1 MTTTNLH
8 IDNNIALNIRF
19 DYICILIYSILSMNI
34 AGNLKTYREQKGLLQ
49 KEVANAVGVH
59 PSNYSKMEKGERD
72 VSIEVAD
79 KLAKFFGITL
89 DELVHMTEKIPS
101 EVTVVDKS
109 VSERL
114 NLIQQLEEEDKKA
127 LFRIIDSM
135 LTKNKFKDFF
145 NKNMDSL

>member
-1 MTTTNLH
+1 MNLAE
-8 IDNNIALNIRF
+8 NI
-19 DYICILIYSILSMNI
+19 
-34 AGNLKTYREQKGLLQ
+34 KTFREQKGLLQ

-79 KLAKFFGITL
+79 RLAKYFGVSL
-89 DELVHMTEKIPS
+89 DELVHMKGDVPE
-101 EVTVVDKS
+101 EVTVVDKT
-109 VSERL
+109 VSERI

-135 LTKNKFKDFF
+135 LTKSKFKDFF
-145 NKNMDSL
+145 NKNVAAL

>member
-1 MTTTNLH
+1 
-8 IDNNIALNIRF
+8 
-19 DYICILIYSILSMNI
+19 MNI
-34 AGNLKTYREQKGLLQ
+34 ADNLKVYREQKGLLQ

-89 DELVHMTEKIPS
+89 DELVHMTEQIPN
-101 EVTVVDKS
+101 EVTIVDKS
-109 VSERL
+109 VSERI
-114 NLIQQLEEEDKKA
+114 NLIQQLEEEDKQA

-135 LTKNKFKDFF
+135 LTKTKFKDFF
-145 NKNMDSL
+145 SKNMASL

>member
-1 MTTTNLH
+1 MTTITLH
-8 IDNNIALNIRF
+8 IDNNYIKNVRF
-19 DYICILIYSILSMNI
+19 DYICDMNI
-34 AGNLKTYREQKGLLQ
+34 ADNLKIYREQKGLLQ

-79 KLAKFFGITL
+79 KIAKYFGITL
-89 DELVHMTEKIPS
+89 DQLVHMSEQVPK
-101 EVTVVDKS
+101 EVTIVDKS
-109 VSERL
+109 VSERI

-135 LTKNKFKDFF
+135 LTKSKFKDFF
-145 NKNMDSL
+145 NKNVASL

>member
-1 MTTTNLH
+1 MFVLIILLIKLYDLTIFVLRIYNMC
-8 IDNNIALNIRF
+8 NI
-19 DYICILIYSILSMNI
+19 CSMNI
-34 AGNLKTYREQKGLLQ
+34 AENLKAYREQKGLLQ

-79 KLAKFFGITL
+79 KLAKYFGVSL
-89 DELVHMTEKIPS
+89 DELVHMSGNVPE
-101 EVTVVDKS
+101 EVSIVDKS
-109 VSERL
+109 VSERI

-135 LTKNKFKDFF
+135 LTKSKFKDFF
-145 NKNMDSL
+145 NKNVAAL

>member
-1 MTTTNLH
+1 MTIFVVFQIVKPMNLAE
-8 IDNNIALNIRF
+8 NI
-19 DYICILIYSILSMNI
+19 
-34 AGNLKTYREQKGLLQ
+34 KTFREQKGLLQ

-79 KLAKFFGITL
+79 RLAKYFGVSL
-89 DELVHMTEKIPS
+89 DELVHMKGDVPE
-101 EVTVVDKS
+101 EVTVVDKT
-109 VSERL
+109 VSERI

-135 LTKNKFKDFF
+135 LTKSKFKDFF
-145 NKNMDSL
+145 NKNVAAL